1 MEYNTKREGMAI
13 PEYGRNIHKM
23 IDYCISIED
32 REKRSATAETIVRV
46 MRQMN
51 APGPKSNDFE
61 HKLWDHLH
69 IISGFNLDID
79 APFPVPKKEEVSRK
93 PEKLEY
99 SHNDM
104 SFPHYGK
111 HIEKIINSVVQI
123 PDGDQKDAIVLAIA
137 NYLKKSY
144 LVWNRDSV
152 NDETILKHLE
162 DLSNGKLHLKEE
174 YSLIS
179 NSEALAK
186 PKKQKN
192 IVNKK
197 ALAMA
202 QANKKR
208 RKRR

>member
-1 MEYNTKREGMAI
+1 MEYNTKRESMAI

-32 REKRSATAETIVRV
+32 REKRNATAETIVRV

-51 APGPKSNDFE
+51 ASSAKSHDFE

-79 APFPVPKKEEVSRK
+79 APYPAPKKDEISRK

-99 SHNDM
+99 SQKTM
-104 SFPHYGK
+104 AFPHYGK
-111 HIEKIINSVVQI
+111 HIEKIIDSAVQI
-123 PDGDQKDAIVLAIA
+123 PEGDQKDAIVLAIA

-144 LVWNRDSV
+144 LTWNRDSV
-152 NDETILKHLE
+152 NDETVLKHLA

-174 YSLIS
+174 FSLIS
-179 NSEALAK
+179 NSEALSK

-197 ALAMA
+197 AMALA
-202 QANKKR
+202 QANK
-208 RKRR
+208 RKRRRR